1 MINRQIAVCRLVI
14 LCLVMFFTP
23 SQLLFAK
30 GEGDA
35 ALLTFQKIAVPK
47 RKTQDYVVK
56 KGDWLANIIRRQL
69 GVKGRDV
76 FETVKLVKQLNPHT
90 RNLNRIRP
98 GQVLKLPVSVTS
110 AASQEAEFSEVKIS
124 AGKETQTREL
134 PAVPLEN
141 RLAIIRHVI
150 KRMNGSIITTGN
162 HCIPLPQ
169 RGETTIDCS
178 KIPLVELD
186 DGSVILLDFSN
197 RIPEGLSKM
206 IRASWKNYHLVK
218 ATSGDDIAP
227 LLQKIINASSLYTM
241 NKRLQPFI
249 MGENLQIHLLF
260 DWMIT
265 KSTPRGEG
273 AKPYLQGLSLLTESS
288 LLLPEPLITY
298 AQKKGLII
306 TEILDGNPV
315 INMSGVT
322 YTPPEIPII
331 SKTAH
336 PDLVCN
342 LLTTLGYLPVR
353 DVDVK
358 IFDMERGPP
367 TATMVNN
374 GFDLSL
380 KADLIVKNGD
390 KQIMIHAK
398 KLPQQFINILKSKG
412 TEVTFIEEGDSKR
425 SAVEKT
431 LLAMNIPFSYQG
443 FSFSIPEKALH
454 SKARATIT
462 FPTIK
467 ITTKDKGDLYL
478 LDFDMDREIYGLLH
492 DKWGVNIVRY

>member
-1 MINRQIAVCRLVI
+1 MVNRQIAVCRLVI
-14 LCLVMFFTP
+14 LCLVMLFTP

-35 ALLTFQKIAVPK
+35 ALLTFQKIAVSK
-47 RKTQDYVVK
+47 RKTQDYVIK
-56 KGDWLANIIRRQL
+56 KGDWIANIIRRQL

-76 FETVKLVKQLNPHT
+76 FETVKLVKQLNPYI

-124 AGKETQTREL
+124 AGKETQTREQ
-134 PAVPLEN
+134 PAVSPEN
-141 RLAIIRHVI
+141 HLAVIRHVI
-150 KRMNGSIITTGN
+150 KRMNGSIITAGN
-162 HCIPLPQ
+162 HCIPLSQ
-169 RGETTIDCS
+169 RGQTTIDCS

-186 DGSVILLDFSN
+186 DGSVILLDFGN
-197 RIPEGLSKM
+197 RIPEDLSKM

-218 ATSGDDIAP
+218 ATSDDDIAP
-227 LLQKIINASSLYTM
+227 LLQKIINASRLYTM

-249 MGENLQIHLLF
+249 MGENPRIHLLF

-273 AKPYLQGLSLLTESS
+273 AKPYLQGLSLVTESS
-288 LLLPEPLITY
+288 LLLPESLITY
-298 AQKKGLII
+298 AQKKGMII

-315 INMSGVT
+315 INTSGVT

-336 PDLVCN
+336 PDLVYN
-342 LLTTLGYLPVR
+342 LLTTLGYLPVI
-353 DVDVK
+353 DADVK
-358 IFDMERGPP
+358 IFDML
-367 TATMVNN
+367 ND

-390 KQIMIHAK
+390 KQIMIQAK

-412 TEVTFIEEGDSKR
+412 TEVHSIEEGDSKR

-431 LLAMNIPFSYQG
+431 LHAMNIPFSYQD

-454 SKARATIT
+454 SKARVTIT
-462 FPTIK
+462 FPAIK
-467 ITTKDKGDLYL
+467 ITTEDKGDLYL

>member
-14 LCLVMFFTP
+14 LCLVMFFAP

-30 GEGDA
+30 GDGDT
-35 ALLTFQKIAVPK
+35 ALLTFQKIAVSK

-56 KGDWLANIIRRQL
+56 KGDWVANIIRRQL
-69 GVKGRDV
+69 GVKGRGV
-76 FETVKLVKQLNPHT
+76 FEAVKLVKQLNPHT

-98 GQVLKLPVSVTS
+98 GQVLKLPVSVTP
-110 AASQEAEFSEVKIS
+110 ATSQEVEFSEVKIS
-124 AGKETQTREL
+124 AGKETQTREQ
-134 PAVPLEN
+134 PAVSPEN
-141 RLAIIRHVI
+141 HLAVIRHVI

-162 HCIPLPQ
+162 HCIPLSQ
-169 RGETTIDCS
+169 RGQTTIACS

-186 DGSVILLDFSN
+186 DGSVILLDFGN
-197 RIPEGLSKM
+197 RIPEDLSKM
-206 IRASWKNYHLVK
+206 IRTNWKNYRLVK

-227 LLQKIINASSLYTM
+227 LLQKIINTSRLYTM

-249 MGENLQIHLLF
+249 IMRENLRIHLLF

-265 KSTPRGEG
+265 KSTPQGEG
-273 AKPYLQGLSLLTESS
+273 AKPYLQGLSLLTENS
-288 LLLPEPLITY
+288 LLLPESLMTY
-298 AQKKGLII
+298 AQRKGLII

-315 INMSGVT
+315 INTSGVT

-342 LLTTLGYLPVR
+342 LLMTLGYLPVR

-358 IFDMERGPP
+358 IFDM
-367 TATMVNN
+367 VND

-390 KQIMIHAK
+390 KQIMIQAK
-398 KLPQQFINILKSKG
+398 RLPQQFINILKSKG
-412 TEVTFIEEGDSKR
+412 TEVHSIEEGDSKR

-431 LLAMNIPFSYQG
+431 LHAMNIPFSYQG

-454 SKARATIT
+454 SKPRVTIT
-462 FPTIK
+462 FPAIK
-467 ITTKDKGDLYL
+467 ITTEDKGDLYL
-478 LDFDMDREIYGLLH
+478 LDLDMDREIYGLLH